1 MDKKINP
8 WVNKLLGV
16 YQFSKV
22 GNSDNRGLDT
32 EFAQETYIPT
42 KLDTELLPDV
52 VNGLY
57 KAVFLTGNAGDGKT
71 AFLEKVYSNLITSG
85 GEEIEKNAAG
95 WIVKFNNKI
104 YKACYDAS
112 ESEKEGK
119 ISSNERLLKIYDHL
133 KGNDEPKTNIIVLT
147 AINDGKLH
155 AFFNQYKKEFYWLAS
170 TIFRI
175 IFDNK
180 SDTSSVCI
188 VNLKE
193 RTLIDL
199 EFDGVNENSLFDKN
213 LKIFTDPK
221 NWEICSNCSSN
232 HLCPIYFNVK
242 NLGLEEHSSLVRA
255 RLKLLFTISYLRK
268 QRHNT
273 IRNIRSALSFI
284 ITSNLDCSDVH
295 RMVEQAD
302 HSEIYKHRYF
312 NSIFNSPDESLMELR
327 EIDPGLKLLP
337 KLDRKICSFH
347 TAQQFEQLKKI
358 LFCGDDLIDFNKI
371 QFNSDEIITIWR
383 RRFYFEGEEEKLREE
398 FNEIEEYHNLL
409 PYKYLKS
416 YLKHLKKQGNIELLR
431 RDISKGIAQLEGIR
445 IPSLAEK
452 RLLIKITH
460 NSKEGLTVCK
470 QFPIE
475 EFEIF
480 TPRYEKKYLETIP
493 HQMFLRHKES
503 KIQTKINLDIFEI
516 LRRMADGQ
524 LPASEEQK
532 PILDEL
538 TEFKSRLHR
547 LKADEL
553 LLIESNGLFHFI
565 QKSKGQIERVVESTY
580 EN

>member
-1 MDKKINP
+1 
-8 WVNKLLGV
+8 
-16 YQFSKV
+16 
-22 GNSDNRGLDT
+22 
-32 EFAQETYIPT
+32 
-42 KLDTELLPDV
+42 
-52 VNGLY
+52 
-57 KAVFLTGNAGDGKT
+57 
-71 AFLEKVYSNLITSG
+71 
-85 GEEIEKNAAG
+85 
-95 WIVKFNNKI
+95 
-104 YKACYDAS
+104 
-112 ESEKEGK
+112 
-119 ISSNERLLKIYDHL
+119 LKIYDHL
-133 KGNDEPKTNIIVLT
+133 KGNNEPETNIIVLT

-155 AFFNQYKKEFYWLAS
+155 AFFNQYKKEFNWLAS

-199 EFDGVNENSLFDKN
+199 EFGGDSENSLFDKN

-221 NWEICSNCSSN
+221 NWEICSTCSSN
-232 HLCPIYFNVK
+232 HLCPVYYNAK
-242 NLGLEEHSSLVRA
+242 TLGVEEYSPIVRA

-284 ITSNLDCSDVH
+284 ITSNLDCSVVH
-295 RMVEQAD
+295 RMVELSD

-337 KLDRKICSFH
+337 KLDRKIYSFH

-358 LFCGDDLIDFNKI
+358 IFCENDFIDYTKI
-371 QFNSDEIITIWR
+371 QINSDDIINYWR
-383 RRFYFEGEEEKLREE
+383 RRFYFEGDEEKLREE
-398 FNEIEEYHNLL
+398 FNEIGEYHNLL

-553 LLIESNGLFHFI
+553 LLIESNGLYHLI
-565 QKSKGQIERVVESTY
+565 RKSKGQIERVVDNTY
-580 EN
+580 AN

>member
-32 EFAQETYIPT
+32 EFSQKTYIPT

-71 AFLEKVYSNLITSG
+71 AFLEKVYSNLIANG
-85 GEEIEKNAAG
+85 GEEIEKNVAG
-95 WIVKFNNKI
+95 WMVKFNNRI

-155 AFFNQYKKEFYWLAS
+155 AFFNQYKKDFNWLA
-170 TIFRI
+170 TNIFNI
-175 IFDNK
+175 IFDK
-180 SDTSSVCI
+180 SKNESSVCI
-188 VNLKE
+188 INLKE

-199 EFDGVNENSLFDKN
+199 EFGGDSENSLFDKN

-221 NWEICSNCSSN
+221 NWEICSSCSSN
-232 HLCPIYFNVK
+232 HLCSIYYNVK
-242 NLGLEEHSSLVRA
+242 TLGVEEHSSLVRA

-295 RMVEQAD
+295 RIVEHSD
-302 HSEIYKHRYF
+302 HSEIYKHRFF
-312 NSIFNSPDESLMELR
+312 NSIFISPDETLMELR

-337 KLDRKICSFH
+337 KLDRKIYSFH
-347 TAQQFEQLKKI
+347 TAKQFEHLKKI
-358 LFCGDDLIDFNKI
+358 LFSSDDLIDFNKI

-383 RRFYFEGEEEKLREE
+383 RRFYFEGEVERLTGE
-398 FNEIEEYHNLL
+398 FNELENYYDLL

-416 YLKHLKKQGNIELLR
+416 FLKHLKKQGNTELLR

-480 TPRYEKKYLETIP
+480 TPRNEKKYLETIP
-493 HQMFLRHKES
+493 HQMFIRHKES

-524 LPASEEQK
+524 LPVSEEQK

-553 LLIESNGLFHFI
+553 LLIESNGLYHFI
-565 QKSKGQIERVVESTY
+565 RKSKGQIERVVEKNY
-580 EN
+580 AN